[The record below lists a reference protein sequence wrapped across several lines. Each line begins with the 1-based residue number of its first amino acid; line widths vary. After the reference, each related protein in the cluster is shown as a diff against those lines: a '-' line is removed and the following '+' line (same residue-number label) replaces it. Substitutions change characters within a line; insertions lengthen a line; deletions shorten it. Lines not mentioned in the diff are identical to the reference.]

1 MPQIANKFQIEGKLQ
16 KMIGKSFMYK
26 LKVRKIID
34 FKILDNENEI
44 LISTDSGLISF
55 KAEKAIE
62 EISLFLPAEGDD
74 GKSLVRFGGDKN
86 WNTLKETVY
95 GVIEKLNAPGG
106 EKYVEQAKTINESAK
121 TLVEMLK
128 VEVDVAKVLQGSK

>member
-1 MPQIANKFQIEGKLQ
+1 MPQIANRFQIEGKLQ

-44 LISTDSGLISF
+44 LISTDSGLVSF
-55 KAEKAIE
+55 KADKAME
-62 EISLFLPAEGDD
+62 EISLFLPAESE
-74 GKSLVRFGGDKN
+74 GKSLVPFGGDKN

-95 GVIEKLNAPGG
+95 GVIEKLNSPGG